1 MEFEVS
7 IRPSAEKPLLEGSGT
22 LGDVT
27 VIMGRPRTGKSL
39 FLRYLFAL
47 LSEDYEL
54 AMRTSEQILDNGGWA
69 RLRVGDILLSC
80 SKSDEGEVGCDI
92 TPHQREEAYLFYE
105 GVLFTLKYR
114 LMSPESSEIA
124 NAIAKLL
131 ERIAKYREGR
141 WRYDITYS
149 HSDKKF
155 YERVDGR
162 QIDLAFASAAVV
174 TVGVL
179 ERAFLLDAWLLLDG
193 TLDGL
198 FPEDV
203 LYLAGVAASGGARL
217 VVVTHSPWV
226 LDAFRCAGVAAEH
239 FGLPAGRKTVTSY
252 EFTGGG
258 IAEIGLSAKTY
269 GEVFEELY
277 VNCG

>member
-1 MEFEVS
+1 MKFCFTVQLS
-7 IRPSAEKPLLEGSGT
+7 REKKILEGCGE

-27 VIMGRPRTGKSL
+27 LVMGRPRSGKSL
-39 FLRYLFAL
+39 FLWYLFAL
-47 LSEDYEL
+47 LTKNYRIAEL
-54 AMRTSEQILDNGGWA
+54 VSDKVL
-69 RLRVGDILLSC
+69 
-80 SKSDEGEVGCDI
+80 DEGGGVALEAGGGVLRCVKSSGSVRCSIDGKA
-92 TPHQREEAYLFYE
+92 EEAYLFHE
-105 GVLFTLKYR
+105 GWLFAAKYMQS
-114 LMSPESSEIA
+114 LPHCSLLDVTMG
-124 NAIAKLL
+124 KLL
-131 ERIAKYREGR
+131 KEIGKRSGKF
-141 WRYDITYS
+141 RYDIDLSRWAEKT
-149 HSDKKF
+149 K
-155 YERVDGR
+155 EGLML
-162 QIDLAFASAAVV
+162 DLAFSSSAVV
-174 TVGVL
+174 AVGVL